1 MPGERLRWW
10 HHPET
15 MVCGFRDHVAP
26 VRTAKAV
33 LPEHGAIATT
43 TSDGRRLARCLRCD
57 AWLDA
62 PLEAATIETLA
73 PLRALELPRRGK
85 RLRDAVVV
93 RLISVDRAIHCVIF
107 GLAALGLWLLEAHLP
122 GLQRTAGR
130 LTDTGNGSLAGPGQ
144 TASRDV
150 ITRQLQHLL
159 HLRKHGLLVLAVTAT
174 IYAVLEGTEAV
185 GLWWERRW
193 AEYLTAL
200 ATAGF
205 LPFEVHELAKR
216 VTAVRVGALILNG
229 AVLVWLL
236 WRKHLFGLGR
246 GHEEQAEDP
255 LDRYRNRVDSSG
267 EDRVGGSG

>member
-1 MPGERLRWW
+1 MPGPRLRWW

-15 MVCGFRDHVAP
+15 MVCGFRDHVVP

-33 LPEHGAIATT
+33 LAEHGAIVAT

-62 PLEAATIETLA
+62 PPELATIETLA

-93 RLISVDRAIHCVIF
+93 RLIAIDRGVHCVIF
-107 GLAALGLWLLEAHLP
+107 SLAALGLWLLEADLP
-122 GLQRTAGR
+122 GLQRTASR
-130 LTDTGNGSLAGPGQ
+130 LTNTGNGGLAGPGQ

-159 HLRKHGLLVLAVTAT
+159 NLHKHGLLVLAITAT

-200 ATAGF
+200 ATVGF
-205 LPFEVHELAKR
+205 LPFEIHELIKR
-216 VTAVRVGALILNG
+216 VTVVRVGALILNV
-229 AVLVWLL
+229 AVLVWLV

-246 GHEEQAEDP
+246 NHEEPQEDLLAP
-255 LDRYRNRVDSSG
+255 YRAPG
-267 EDRVGGSG
+267 APAPAGGSGPR